1 MEMLIKNSRIVDW
14 SGDFLG
20 DVYIK
25 DGIIAQVGR
34 NLEKNCETID
44 GQGKVLMPSFIDLH
58 VHFRDPGFTQ
68 KEDILSG
75 SKAAVRGGYTAVNL
89 MANTNPVC
97 SSMETVNYVLKKS
110 KEIGLVDVHQVVS
123 ITKNFDGKT
132 ISHIDNLD
140 SSVKAISEDGRDVMD
155 SKVMLNAMVK
165 AKEKGMIVM
174 CHSENHELS
183 ATDMR
188 LSENTMTWRNITL
201 AKYTGCAIHISH
213 VSTKESMEYIIE
225 AKKEGYNITCEVAPH
240 HIALTDSTEYRVNP
254 PMRKEEDVK
263 FLIKA
268 IREGFVDAI
277 ATDHAPHTK
286 EDKENGAPGIS
297 GIETSFSICYTKLV
311 RNKKINLSK
320 LSEIMSKRPAQI
332 INLNKGQIK
341 VGYDGDLLLIDLEKE
356 YEIDSKN
363 FLSKGRNTPFGGM
376 KVYGK
381 IEKTIKSGK
390 IVYDDARGI

>member
-1 MEMLIKNSRIVDW
+1 MEILIRNSRIVDW

-25 DGIIAQVGR
+25 DGIIAQIGR

-44 GQGKVLMPSFIDLH
+44 GHGKVLMPSFIDLH
-58 VHFRDPGFTQ
+58 VHFRDPGLTH
-68 KEDILSG
+68 KEDILTG
-75 SKAAVRGGYTAVNL
+75 SRAAVRGGYTAVNL

-97 SSMETVNYVLKKS
+97 SSMETVKYVLKKAN
-110 KEIGLVDVHQVVS
+110 EIGLVDVHQVVS

-132 ISHIDNLD
+132 ISHIDELD
-140 SSVKAISEDGRDVMD
+140 SSVKVISEDGRDVMD

-183 ATDMR
+183 TTDMR

-201 AKYTGCAIHISH
+201 AKYTGCATHISH

-225 AKKEGYNITCEVAPH
+225 AKKEGYNVTCEVAPH
-240 HIALTDSTEYRVNP
+240 HIALTDSTQYRVNP

-268 IREGFVDAI
+268 IKEGFVDAI
-277 ATDHAPHTK
+277 ATDHAPHTE
-286 EDKENGAPGIS
+286 EDKANGAPGIS
-297 GIETSFSICYTKLV
+297 GIETAFSICYTKLV
-311 RNKKINLSK
+311 KSKEINLSK
-320 LSEIMSKRPAQI
+320 LSEIMSKRPAEI
-332 INLNKGQIK
+332 MKLNKGQIK
-341 VGYDGDLLLIDLEKE
+341 VGCDGDLVLIDLEKE

-363 FLSKGRNTPFGGM
+363 FLSKGKNTPFGGM
-376 KVYGK
+376 KVNGK